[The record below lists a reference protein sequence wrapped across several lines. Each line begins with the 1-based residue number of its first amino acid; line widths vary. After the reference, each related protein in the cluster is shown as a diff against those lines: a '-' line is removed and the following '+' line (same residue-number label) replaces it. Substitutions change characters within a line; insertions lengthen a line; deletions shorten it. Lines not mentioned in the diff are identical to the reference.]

1 MKQLMLQ
8 NQYSQMDYLRLIE
21 NADRA
26 YQRCVESGSKW
37 GQNYWKAVIRALLRQ
52 AKQTVH

>member
-8 NQYSQMDYLRLIE
+8 NQYSQMDYLRLIG

-26 YQRCVESGSKW
+26 YQRCVESDSEW
-37 GQNYWKAVIRALLRQ
+37 GQNYWMAVIHALLRQ